1 MKPHIL
7 MESIINSQE
16 FIITIKLML
25 ALVCGGILGLERE
38 QKKRPAGFRTY
49 MLVCMGATLVMITN
63 QFMVTVY
70 PNIDPSRMGAQVISG
85 IGFLGVGTI
94 IVTGINGVK
103 GLTTAAGLWATAC
116 VGLAIGAENYYA
128 AILVTILVYIVMEF
142 LQSFDERV
150 SKKAKTLNLYVEF
163 EDVTDVGKFIKE
175 VRKDQA
181 RIYDLEMKSSTRM
194 SGISTAGLITLAY
207 PKKVNHSEIMER
219 FNSMEGVIYA
229 EEI

>member
-1 MKPHIL
+1 